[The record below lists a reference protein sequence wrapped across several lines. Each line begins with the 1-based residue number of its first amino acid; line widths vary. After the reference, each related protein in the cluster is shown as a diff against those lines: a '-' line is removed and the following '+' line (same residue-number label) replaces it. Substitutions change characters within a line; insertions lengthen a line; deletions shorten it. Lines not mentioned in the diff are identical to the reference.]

1 MKLLIIIV
9 ALVSVPAAEVNARG
23 LGLDPANFSTKV
35 DNEWFPL
42 APGTVYVYTGVKDG
56 KPARDVVTVS
66 ARTTKIAGFPCA
78 VVEDDLYLAGR
89 LHERTTDWYS
99 QDHTGTVWYFGEK
112 TAELDKAGHVT
123 STEGSWRTGVGG
135 AKPGIFMPAHPKVGV
150 THRQEFY
157 KGHAEDYF
165 EIVSIFTTVTSSP
178 ADNALLTKE
187 WTPLEPNVLDHKL
200 YVRGIGNVVER
211 TVRGGDEHLEL
222 LSMRR
227 G

>member
-1 MKLLIIIV
+1 MKVLIIIV
-9 ALVSVPAAEVNARG
+9 ALLSVPAAEVNARG
-23 LGLDPANFSTKV
+23 LGLNPADFSAKV

-42 APGTVYVYTGVKDG
+42 TPGTVYVYTGVKDG

-66 ARTTKIAGFPCA
+66 ARTTTIGGFRCA
-78 VVEDDLYLAGR
+78 VVDDVLYLAGR

-99 QDHTGTVWYFGEK
+99 QDRTGNVWYFGEK
-112 TAELDKAGHVT
+112 TAELDKRGRVT
-123 STEGSWRTGVGG
+123 STEGSWRTGVNG
-135 AKPGIFMPAHPKVGV
+135 AKPGIFMPAQPKVGV

-165 EIVSIFTTVTSSP
+165 QIVSIFKTVTSSS
-178 ADNALLTKE
+178 AETALLTKE